1 MHVLF
6 QDFLQLH
13 AELDPV
19 GEDNAAMQNS
29 YILLD
34 EQLCV
39 LDSSSGSKVTRAS
52 VLLDGVDEALSQAG
66 FEQDQG
72 GNSIQLRKT
81 SCRSSQATCQ

>member
-52 VLLDGVDEALSQAG
+52 VLLDGVDAALSQAG

-72 GNSIQLRKT
+72 AIQFSFQKRHE
-81 SCRSSQATCQ
+81 